1 MNIGLTTPAVQLG
14 GSVPGPLPD
23 TIRTVLGLFRR
34 AGRQRK
40 TADLAL
46 DEPETAAVLQTVAAG
61 LDSGIVVLDGYDVIL
76 ANETAQALRV
86 VQGTALGCPPLAR
99 LVRKAR
105 HDGVRV
111 EQDVELP
118 WGTGTRP
125 ISATV
130 VPVRNTL
137 RVVLLLRDLT
147 EARRVEAV
155 RRDFVASISHE
166 LKTPV
171 GGLLL
176 LAEAVRDAA
185 DDPDAA
191 RRFADRIVH
200 EAGRLSDLVRD
211 LLDLSR
217 LQGGEPL
224 PEPAAVPVSRLAKD
238 AVDRVRAAAEA
249 AGIDITVGNCDGLQ
263 IWGDERS
270 LRTALVNLLD
280 NALTHSASGTR
291 IAVATRS
298 TTSDGRDEV
307 EISVTDQGTGISPYD
322 VDRVF
327 ERFYRADPA
336 RSRRTGG
343 TGLGLAIVKHAV
355 ENAGGRATVW
365 SRLGTGSTFT
375 MHLPAPPAGKVHAPA
390 GADGAD
396 SVGGADGADGAGG
409 PVVSAATA
417 DRA

>member
-1 MNIGLTTPAVQLG
+1 
-14 GSVPGPLPD
+14 
-23 TIRTVLGLFRR
+23 VLGLF
-34 AGRQRK
+34 GRTGHK
-40 TADLAL
+40 NSASLAL
-46 DEPETAAVLQTVAAG
+46 DEHAGVAAVLQTMAAA

-76 ANETAQALRV
+76 ANDSALALRV
-86 VQGTALGCPPLAR
+86 VQDTRLASPLLER

-105 HDGVRV
+105 HDGVRI

-118 WGTGTRP
+118 WGTGSRP

-130 VPVRNTL
+130 APVRNTL

-171 GGLLL
+171 GGLRL
-176 LAEAVRDAA
+176 LAESVRDAA

-200 EAGRLSDLVRD
+200 EADRLSDLVRD

-224 PEPAAVPVSRLAKD
+224 PEPTAVPVCLLAQD
-238 AVDRVRAAAEA
+238 AVDRVRVAAES
-249 AGIDITVGNCDGLQ
+249 AGIDITVGDCADLQ

-280 NALTHSASGTR
+280 NALTYSSPGTR
-291 IAVATRS
+291 IAVAVRS
-298 TTSDGRDEV
+298 ATSHGRAEV
-307 EISVTDQGTGISPYD
+307 EISVTDQGTGISPGD
-322 VDRVF
+322 LDRIF

-343 TGLGLAIVKHAV
+343 TGLGLAIAKHAV
-355 ENAGGRATVW
+355 ENAGGRVTVW
-365 SRLGTGSTFT
+365 SQLGTGSTFT
-375 MHLPAPPAGKVHAPA
+375 MHLPAPPANA
-390 GADGAD
+390 GATRDL
-396 SVGGADGADGAGG
+396 
-409 PVVSAATA
+409 PAAA
-417 DRA
+417 VIPAVAERA

>member
-1 MNIGLTTPAVQLG
+1 VSGLLG
-14 GSVPGPLPD
+14 RLAHHRNSGQAA
-23 TIRTVLGLFRR
+23 LGED
-34 AGRQRK
+34 AQV
-40 TADLAL
+40 A
-46 DEPETAAVLQTVAAG
+46 PVLQTVAAA
-61 LDSGIVVLDGYDVIL
+61 LDSGIVLLDGYDVIL
-76 ANETAQALRV
+76 ANDTALALRV
-86 VQGTALGCPPLAR
+86 VQDTTLACPPLAR

-111 EQDVELP
+111 EQDVEVA

-130 VPVRNTL
+130 APVRSTQ

-185 DDPDAA
+185 DDPEAA

-224 PEPAAVPVSRLAKD
+224 PEPAAVPVCQLAHD
-238 AVDRVRAAAEA
+238 AVDRVRVAAEA
-249 AGIDITVGNCDGLQ
+249 AGIDIAVGDCTGLR

-280 NALTHSASGTR
+280 NALMYSSPGTR
-291 IAVATRS
+291 IAVGARF
-298 TTSDGRDEV
+298 TSDGGPGEV
-307 EISVTDQGTGISPYD
+307 EISVTDQGTGIAAGD
-322 VDRVF
+322 LDRVF

-343 TGLGLAIVKHAV
+343 TGLGLAIAKHAV
-355 ENAGGRATVW
+355 ENAGGRVTVW
-365 SRLGTGSTFT
+365 SQPGTGSTFT
-375 MHLPAPPAGKVHAPA
+375 LHLPPPP
-390 GADGAD
+390 
-396 SVGGADGADGAGG
+396 
-409 PVVSAATA
+409 ATA
-417 DRA
+417 DLATTAALAAGPAVGERA